1 MKEKVLIRG
10 GGDLASGIARRLYL
24 AGLNVAVLELPFPRA
39 IRRTVSFAS
48 AVHDG
53 EITIEGVKAVLC
65 PEPPLSR
72 RDFIP
77 VMVDEECRAANRWN
91 PDIIIDARMR
101 KKPPE
106 YTGSGNGKLP
116 AHPLL
121 LGIGPDFE
129 VGKNCHAIVETNRGH
144 SLGRVLWNG
153 RAEQNT
159 RVPGPVSGYTT
170 ERILRAPAEGTF
182 QPLLSIGGHVTAGE
196 KIGMVGNSPVH
207 AEIAGILR
215 GILYPGTPVTK
226 GQKIGDIDPRSTD
239 DLCFTVSDKANA
251 IAGGAMEAV
260 LIWLKT
266 KA

>member
-1 MKEKVLIRG
+1 MENRILVRG

-53 EITIEGVKAVLC
+53 EITIEDVRGVHCREL
-65 PEPPLSR
+65 PQSR
-72 RDFIP
+72 PDFIP
-77 VMVDEECRAANRWN
+77 VIVDEACRAANQWD

-106 YTGSGNGKLP
+106 NGRLP
-116 AHPLL
+116 GHPLL

-129 VGKNCHAIVETNRGH
+129 VGKNCHAVVETNRGH

-153 RAEQNT
+153 RAEKNT

-170 ERILRAPAEGTF
+170 ERILRAPTEGTF
-182 QPLLSIGGHVTAGE
+182 QPLLSIGDHVTAGE

-207 AEIAGILR
+207 AEISGVLR
-215 GILYPGTPVTK
+215 GILYPGTPVTN
-226 GQKIGDIDPRSTD
+226 GQKVGDIDPRSNK

-251 IAGGAMEAV
+251 IAGGAVEAV
-260 LIWLKT
+260 LSWLNGKN
-266 KA
+266 